1 MWPPLSSAR
10 LWLYQAATDMRKSY
24 DGLSA
29 LVRQAL
35 GEDPLSGDLFVFVNR
50 RRTQMRVLYF
60 VGDGFCLWSKRLE
73 RGQFQVSCQGGKQAL
88 DHTAWQLIVEGI
100 DLRSVRRLK
109 RYQKPRG
116 GSTAD
121 LAFSSIVAHE
131 RTGREHERTR
141 ADRSD
146 RIPSP

>member
-1 MWPPLSSAR
+1 MWPAESAVR
-10 LWLYQAATDMRKSY
+10 LWLHQAPTDMRKSY

-60 VGDGFCLWSKRLE
+60 AGDGYCLWSKRLE
-73 RGQFQVSCQGGKQAL
+73 RGQFQVSQHGGKQRL
-88 DHTAWQLIVEGI
+88 DYTAWKLIVDGI

-109 RYQKPRG
+109 RYQKPHG

-121 LAFSSIVAHE
+121 RGIRSI
-131 RTGREHERTR
+131 TGHV
-141 ADRSD
+141 
-146 RIPSP
+146 

>member
-1 MWPPLSSAR
+1 MWPSLASAR
-10 LWLYQAATDMRKSY
+10 LWLYQAPTDMRKSY

-60 VGDGFCLWSKRLE
+60 AGDGFCLWSKRLE
-73 RGQFQVSCQGGKQAL
+73 RGQFQVSVQGGKHAL
-88 DHTAWQLIVEGI
+88 DYASWQLIVEGI

-109 RYQKPRG
+109 RYKKSLG

-121 LAFSSIVAHE
+121 HELSSISTHE
-131 RTGREHERTR
+131 RGRNHAEQGHDRRTR
-141 ADRSD
+141 NA
-146 RIPSP
+146 

>member
-1 MWPPLSSAR
+1 MWPSLASTR
-10 LWLYQAATDMRKSY
+10 LWLYQAPTDMRKSY

-35 GEDPLSGDLFVFVNR
+35 GEDPLSGDLFIFVNR

-60 VGDGFCLWSKRLE
+60 AGDGFCLWSKRLE
-73 RGQFQVSCQGGKQAL
+73 RGQFQVSAQGGKQAIDYSAL
-88 DHTAWQLIVEGI
+88 QMIVEGI

-109 RYQKPRG
+109 RYKRPLK

-121 LAFSSIVAHE
+121 RELSSISRHE
-131 RTGREHERTR
+131 HGRENAEQSDYRR
-141 ADRSD
+141 ARNA
-146 RIPSP
+146 